1 MSNPTENEGDDDVF
15 EGDMMISAAQRRAA
29 ENGRDVMGNGRG
41 ALAKYGHWPNG
52 LVSYVIDSSLG
63 EYAS

>member
-29 ENGRDVMGNGRG
+29 ENGRDVMGNERG

-52 LVSYVIDSSLG
+52 FVSYVIDSSLG